1 MKQTLTILLML
12 VAGIVFYS
20 CNDDDPVGNNSVS
33 QIMFIYAEHNDSY
46 WDQENEEYVYEE
58 NTRAWGVVFGDPFPA
73 FIHFKLGETIFSDD
87 EYSEIYPGYI
97 GIGLDTE
104 EPMITSNLNPLD
116 VEVKTSLGQVNG
128 TVFLPDTM
136 RTLTLSEYD
145 NLQLGESFTVSWSG
159 SNAEF
164 YQVSLNYRWVDEN
177 DNSHYEYLGEFVSG
191 NSITYPGSNFLHN
204 GEISYISVQP
214 INGPIP
220 EEGTPGNM
228 DGDGSGFLYY
238 IGEYLN
244 YEGDDIIVGSGT
256 PPGMSKNPFNEIDE
270 KVIRE
275 RLREEIQNRI
285 LGNQ

>member
-1 MKQTLTILLML
+1 
-12 VAGIVFYS
+12 
-20 CNDDDPVGNNSVS
+20 
-33 QIMFIYAEHNDSY
+33 
-46 WDQENEEYVYEE
+46 
-58 NTRAWGVVFGDPFPA
+58 
-73 FIHFKLGETIFSDD
+73 
-87 EYSEIYPGYI
+87 
-97 GIGLDTE
+97 
-104 EPMITSNLNPLD
+104 
-116 VEVKTSLGQVNG
+116 
-128 TVFLPDTM
+128 M

-256 PPGMSKNPFNEIDE
+256 PAGMSKNPFNEIDE